1 MSEPAYPLGLPDQSG
16 QAWPAPGEWT
26 YEDYLR
32 LPDDGRRYEVIRGFL
47 YVTPPPVYYH
57 QVVVSEIN
65 HLLDSYV
72 RQNRLGRVL
81 NAPVGV
87 RLPRGVGDPVQPD
100 LVYLRSDNLPLMDAP
115 YIDRVPDL
123 LVEVLSPST
132 RQIDQRDKFSAYQAA
147 GVPEYWLVDPR
158 SRTIVIHQL
167 KDGAYVELDRG
178 GLGDS
183 VRSAVLPGFSVEVA
197 EVFPR

>member
-1 MSEPAYPLGLPDQSG
+1 
-16 QAWPAPGEWT
+16 
-26 YEDYLR
+26 
-32 LPDDGRRYEVIRGFL
+32 VIRGFL

-100 LVYLRSDNLPLMDAP
+100 LVYLRSDNLPLLDAP
-115 YIDRVPDL
+115 YVDRVPDL

-158 SRTIVIHQL
+158 SRTIVIYRL

-197 EVFPR
+197 EVFPQ